1 MNEQEREDILVY
13 SPEDE
18 LQELLGRLLLNH
30 FRGRVA
36 HDLDEAE
43 RIVKENTPTIHAGI
57 VPATLSLPS
66 LGADL
71 TRLRQGARSQRL
83 QFVVAGARPSE
94 EALAQLRSA
103 GIDYTL
109 FEPSGDTEL
118 RFVLNQATHDSVG
131 GERRDDLRVP
141 TSLVARVHSPAG
153 TKMALVYSLSKT
165 GAYLE
170 TPRPSQESARVEV
183 EIPIPA
189 GTLTLN
195 ATVVSTNVTGN
206 LRRENLPR
214 GMGIRFERLDEQE
227 KLQLKAYIDDRAA
240 CYRP

>member
-1 MNEQEREDILVY
+1 VHEREDILVY
-13 SPEDE
+13 SPHDE

-36 HDLDEAE
+36 RNLEEAE
-43 RIVKENTPTIHAGI
+43 QILKENEPTIHGAI
-57 VPATLSLPS
+57 VPVGLRLAE
-66 LGADL
+66 LGPRLA
-71 TRLRQGARSQRL
+71 RLRSSGRSQRL
-83 QFVVAGARPSE
+83 RFVVAGPRPGE
-94 EALAQLRSA
+94 DGLRQLRAA
-103 GIDYTL
+103 GIDFTL
-109 FEPSGDTEL
+109 FEPSSDTEL
-118 RFVLNQATHDSVG
+118 RFVLNQATYDTIE

-141 TSLVARVHSPAG
+141 TSLVARVHSRAG
-153 TKMALVYSLSKT
+153 TKLALVYSLSRT

-183 EIPIPA
+183 ELPVPS
-189 GTLTLN
+189 GPLTLA

-214 GMGIRFERLDEQE
+214 GMGIRFENLEEDE
-227 KLQLKAYIDDRAA
+227 KLQLKSYIDDRAA

>member
-1 MNEQEREDILVY
+1 MHEREDILVY

-36 HDLDEAE
+36 HDLDEAV
-43 RIVKENTPTIHAGI
+43 RILETNEPTIHA
-57 VPATLSLPS
+57 AMLPVGLPFPEMGMD
-66 LGADL
+66 LG
-71 TRLRQGARSQRL
+71 RLRDSARSRRL
-83 QFVVAGARPSE
+83 KLVVAGPRPG
-94 EALAQLRSA
+94 EAGLSDLRRA
-103 GIDYTL
+103 GIDFTL

-118 RFVLNQATHDSVG
+118 RFVLNQATHDDVA

-153 TKMALVYSLSKT
+153 TKLALVYSLSRT

-170 TPRPSQESARVEV
+170 TPRPSQESARIEV
-183 EIPIPA
+183 ELPIPDES
-189 GTLTLN
+189 LTLA

-206 LRRENLPR
+206 LKRENLPR
-214 GMGIRFERLDEQE
+214 GMGIRFEGVDEDEQ
-227 KLQLKAYIDDRAA
+227 LRLKAYIDDRAA

>member
-1 MNEQEREDILVY
+1 MHEQDREDILVY
-13 SPEDE
+13 SPQDE

-36 HDLDEAE
+36 HDLEEAE
-43 RIVKENTPTIHAGI
+43 RTVKENSPTIHAGI
-57 VPATLSLPS
+57 VPANLSLPS

-71 TRLRQGARSQRL
+71 ARLRQSARSSRL
-83 QFVVAGARPSE
+83 EFVVAGPRPSE
-94 EALAQLRSA
+94 DALAQMRAA

-131 GERRDDLRVP
+131 GDRRDDLRVP

-170 TPRPSQESARVEV
+170 TPRPSQESALVEV

-214 GMGIRFERLDEQE
+214 GMGIRFEGLDEQE

>member
-1 MNEQEREDILVY
+1 VHEQEREDILVY

-36 HDLDEAE
+36 HDLEEAE
-43 RIVKENTPTIHAGI
+43 RIVKENDPVIHAGI
-57 VPATLSLPS
+57 VPANLALETLGSNLARVRQS
-66 LGADL
+66 SSSH
-71 TRLRQGARSQRL
+71 RLK
-83 QFVVAGARPSE
+83 FVVAGPRPSE
-94 EALAQLRSA
+94 DALTRMRTA

-118 RFVLNQATHDSVG
+118 RFVLNQATHDTIDG
-131 GERRDDLRVP
+131 DRRDNLRVP

-153 TKMALVYSLSKT
+153 TKMALVYSLSRT

-214 GMGIRFERLDEQE
+214 GMGIHFDGLDEQE
-227 KLQLKAYIDDRAA
+227 KLQLKAYIEDRAA